1 MAKDGN
7 HFIKNR
13 FRQRESKGK
22 GCQRRRQYQTYGEGC
37 QRRKRRNEIGS
48 EQTGDAG

>member
-22 GCQRRRQYQTYGEGC
+22 GCQRR
-37 QRRKRRNEIGS
+37 KRRNEIGS